1 MQIDDHSGD
10 AKNLRIRLELASPL
24 NGGFSRFGTND
35 ARPKNRSSHF
45 GIRTSNCHS
54 RQELRSVHT
63 NSDLHRVLPWKWRY
77 AVRRKYGRSEYDQA
91 VGYSSSAR
99 FEKLAPQFSASS
111 IQVSLARRA
120 VSAVQ
125 LPELNRQTPEVEHTV
140 TRRKQTAAHCS
151 NRQKIQKC
159 LSRFWRTRSDCASS
173 IGPRAVLT
181 ARNSG
186 AKEKRNPASSNSA
199 IIVAR

>member
-1 MQIDDHSGD
+1 MLGPRIEVPILGFGLLTAIPDKGCEASTQTPICIVCYLGNGD
-10 AKNLRIRLELASPL
+10 MRCEENIGAVSTTKRSDTLRLPVLKN
-24 NGGFSRFGTND
+24 
-35 ARPKNRSSHF
+35 
-45 GIRTSNCHS
+45 
-54 RQELRSVHT
+54 
-63 NSDLHRVLPWKWRY
+63 
-77 AVRRKYGRSEYDQA
+77 
-91 VGYSSSAR
+91 
-99 FEKLAPQFSASS
+99 LAPQFSASN
-111 IQVSLARRA
+111 IRVSLARRA

-140 TRRKQTAAHCS
+140 TYRKQKTTLSS

-181 ARNSG
+181 ARNSR